1 MTVDNMSREPA
12 LVALFGLAIRLKTEN
27 RICHILPPY
36 PLWNH
41 FIGKEY
47 GLFRRVKKQAH
58 FPPKTVHTTKETK
71 VTVSP
76 SLAKR
81 ALDRR
86 NNQCPVEC
94 ICYLSILNQIS

>member
-47 GLFRRVKKQAH
+47 GVPWLH
-58 FPPKTVHTTKETK
+58 FLREKNMD
-71 VTVSP
+71 
-76 SLAKR
+76 SLGG
-81 ALDRR
+81 
-86 NNQCPVEC
+86 
-94 ICYLSILNQIS
+94 